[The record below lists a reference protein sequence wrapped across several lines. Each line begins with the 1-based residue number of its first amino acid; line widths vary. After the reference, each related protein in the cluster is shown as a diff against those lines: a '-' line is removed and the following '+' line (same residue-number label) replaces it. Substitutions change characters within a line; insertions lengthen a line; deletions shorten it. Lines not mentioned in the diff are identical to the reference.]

1 MNRPADFHTHSLFS
15 SDSDAK
21 PEENIKAAINLG
33 LSSICFTEHNDFDF
47 PPEDNKDVLFQL
59 DFDNYISSIASI
71 KELYSE
77 QIPVYIGVEQGL
89 CRSAADRINDYDKN
103 HILDFIIGSSH
114 LVYGNDPYYPKFW
127 EGRNIDE
134 VIYAY
139 YESILDNLDTCN
151 NFDIYG
157 HIDYIIRY
165 IPDKSYEYNYK
176 NFSDIIDEVL
186 KKIIYN
192 GKGIEINTAGLRYG
206 LNATNPSA
214 EIVLRY
220 RELGGEI
227 ITIGSDAHYSCDIGS
242 GFDIAYDMLK
252 SCNFKYYNIFRK
264 RKPEFIQL

>member
-1 MNRPADFHTHSLFS
+1 MEDITMLLSDSHIRTMFS
-15 SDSDAK
+15 SDS
-21 PEENIKAAINLG
+21 EENPVNVVNNAISLG
-33 LSSICFTEHNDFDF
+33 FKHICFTDHNDFDA
-47 PPEDNKDVLFQL
+47 PLEDGKVMFDL
-59 DFDNYISSIASI
+59 DFPEYIKYFQNL
-71 KELYSE
+71 KESYKDK
-77 QIPVYIGVEQGL
+77 INIHIGVEQGL

-134 VIYAY
+134 VINAY

-165 IPDKSYEYNYK
+165 IPDKSYKYNYK

-227 ITIGSDAHYSCDIGS
+227 ITIGSDAHYSRDIGS

-252 SCNFKYYNIFRK
+252 SCNFKYYNIFR
-264 RKPEFIQL
+264 

>member
-1 MNRPADFHTHSLFS
+1 MKKLADFHTHSSFS

-21 PEENIKAAINLG
+21 AVDNIKAAIDLG
-33 LSSICFTEHNDFDF
+33 LSAICFTEHNDFDY
-47 PPEDNKDVLFQL
+47 PPEDNGDVLFQL
-59 DFDNYISSIASI
+59 DFDNYISSITGI
-71 KELYSE
+71 KELYSK
-77 QIPVYIGVEQGL
+77 QIPIYTGVEQGL
-89 CRSAADRINDYDKN
+89 CRCASDRINEYDKN

-114 LVYGNDPYYPKFW
+114 LVYGKDPYYPEFW
-127 EGRNIDE
+127 EGRNIDD
-134 VIYAY
+134 VINSY

-165 IPDKSYEYNYK
+165 IPDKSYRYNYK
-176 NFSDIIDEVL
+176 NFSDIIDDVL
-186 KKIIYN
+186 KKIIYK

-206 LNATNPSA
+206 LNATNPSV
-214 EIVLRY
+214 EIVSRY

-227 ITIGSDAHYSCDIGS
+227 ITVGSDAHYSRDIGS

-252 SCNFKYYNIFRK
+252 SCNFKYYTIFIQ

>member
-21 PEENIKAAINLG
+21 PEENIKAAINIG
-33 LSSICFTEHNDFDF
+33 LSF
-47 PPEDNKDVLFQL
+47 LQL
-59 DFDNYISSIASI
+59 DFDNFISSIARI

-77 QIPVYIGVEQGL
+77 QIPVYIGVDQGL

-134 VIYAY
+134 VINAY

-227 ITIGSDAHYSCDIGS
+227 ITIGSDAHDPAYLAYEFSRLRELLISC
-242 GFDIAYDMLK
+242 GFSSYYI
-252 SCNFKYYNIFRK
+252 FKK
-264 RKPEFIQL
+264 RAPMELPL

>member
-127 EGRNIDE
+127 EGRNI
-134 VIYAY
+134 
-139 YESILDNLDTCN
+139 
-151 NFDIYG
+151 
-157 HIDYIIRY
+157 R
-165 IPDKSYEYNYK
+165 
-176 NFSDIIDEVL
+176 
-186 KKIIYN
+186 
-192 GKGIEINTAGLRYG
+192 
-206 LNATNPSA
+206 
-214 EIVLRY
+214 
-220 RELGGEI
+220 
-227 ITIGSDAHYSCDIGS
+227 
-242 GFDIAYDMLK
+242 
-252 SCNFKYYNIFRK
+252 
-264 RKPEFIQL
+264 

>member
-47 PPEDNKDVLFQL
+47 PPEDNKEVLFQL

-89 CRSAADRINDYDKN
+89 CRYAADRINDYDKN

-206 LNATNPSA
+206 LNATNQIGRASC
-214 EIVLRY
+214 
-220 RELGGEI
+220 RE
-227 ITIGSDAHYSCDIGS
+227 
-242 GFDIAYDMLK
+242 
-252 SCNFKYYNIFRK
+252 RV
-264 RKPEFIQL
+264 